1 MHEQELIAGAHKT
14 HKKSGGSSSVT
25 GASVS
30 RHLRH
35 AGASVLDATG
45 GVSAVPVVSPAF
57 TARVSLGASVFCGDT
72 LWRQCPGGQPCVSEC
87 LSWASP
93 RAPPLT
99 SSAPLT
105 RAANC
110 DAAAICTLG
119 CGCELIVMGPSA
131 SISLVIGRWV
141 RPRGAKSPVPAFRRC
156 LSPRLLVTAVITFTH
171 HIRHHLLLERF
182 PYRYCP
188 SGGGRAGLS
197 DYYRVSNRL

>member
-1 MHEQELIAGAHKT
+1 MSSVGTLC
-14 HKKSGGSSSVT
+14 GGSVQVGDRVCRSV
-25 GASVS
+25 
-30 RHLRH
+30 
-35 AGASVLDATG
+35 
-45 GVSAVPVVSPAF
+45 
-57 TARVSLGASVFCGDT
+57 
-72 LWRQCPGGQPCVSEC
+72 CPGHRPG
-87 LSWASP
+87 
-93 RAPPLT
+93 PPHLPHL
-99 SSAPLT
+99 PLT

-110 DAAAICTLG
+110 DARAICTLG

>member
-1 MHEQELIAGAHKT
+1 MHEQELIAGADKT

-57 TARVSLGASVFCGDT
+57 TARVSPGASVFCGVQVGDRVCVGVFV
-72 LWRQCPGGQPCVSEC
+72 LGIAPGPPTYLIC
-87 LSWASP
+87 
-93 RAPPLT
+93 PLT
-99 SSAPLT
+99 LT
-105 RAANC
+105 ANC
-110 DAAAICTLG
+110 DALAICTLG

-131 SISLVIGRWV
+131 SISFVIGRWV

-171 HIRHHLLLERF
+171 HIRHHLLLAL
-182 PYRYCP
+182 PIQI
-188 SGGGRAGLS
+188 LS
-197 DYYRVSNRL
+197 FRGWPILAF